1 MNRKYCIKM
10 IIIKKVIK
18 LVQII
23 YRNYINENK
32 VFDTFSF
39 DKNSFEPHDIKSE
52 ICIWPFIPV
61 SCNIL
66 NCKWK

>member
-1 MNRKYCIKM
+1 M

-23 YRNYINENK
+23 YRNYMNVNK

-39 DKNSFEPHDIKSE
+39 KKNSSEPHDIKSE
-52 ICIWPFIPV
+52 KVKSEYGHLFLCLAIY
-61 SCNIL
+61 
-66 NCKWK
+66 

>member
-1 MNRKYCIKM
+1 M
-10 IIIKKVIK
+10 IKKVIK

-23 YRNYINENK
+23 YWNYMNVNK

-39 DKNSFEPHDIKSE
+39 KKNSSELHDIKSE

-66 NCKWK
+66 NCTWN